1 VHNGPVST
9 ESDNATV
16 APGRQRWAWV
26 VPVAMLVIFAALS
39 PLLDDL
45 ELPVAAVA
53 GVEFYVGILAGG
65 VWQLVY
71 PRDFFARFR
80 VWAGLLAI
88 VGLLG
93 FLPGAQL
100 DTASI
105 WAPPWAPLGVVV
117 GVVVADAWLR
127 RRRDRL

>member
-1 VHNGPVST
+1 MPT
-9 ESDNATV
+9 QPDNAT
-16 APGRQRWAWV
+16 ATPRRQRWAWV
-26 VPVAMLVIFAALS
+26 VPVGVLVTFAGFTPLVEELAM
-39 PLLDDL
+39 
-45 ELPVAAVA
+45 PVAAVA
-53 GVEFYVGILAGG
+53 AVEFYVGLLAGSA
-65 VWQLVY
+65 WQLLY
-71 PRDFFARFR
+71 PRDFFERFR

-100 DTASI
+100 DTSSI

-127 RRRDRL
+127 RRADRH